1 MNPRTIGIAFLL
13 VLAPAHSQ
21 EQALV
26 QRFLIESDLTTVATR
41 RTLVDGEERAFGG
54 GGGGRGGGPSI
65 PSGPSETSSRAVVG
79 FEESNVPHA
88 PRRYLELH
96 ADETRAGRD
105 GLPQESRV
113 EGGLT
118 GRSVVRAVDDQG
130 QTLLV
135 ELDGDQR
142 RELAAEFATGVPAR
156 VDLAPLV
163 PGSDVKDGAEY
174 ALDAPARA
182 ALRGL
187 FHPVTS
193 DRRGGGFGGPGG
205 RGRGSRGRP
214 GGTGITDWIALLES
228 EAMKLEGKATL
239 AGVVEVDGRSIARV
253 RIELALRGADTPA
266 RLGIAGLGGAGGP
279 GGFGGRG
286 TQGAENGGEAT
297 AAATL
302 TLSGEIQ
309 VDRAAR
315 RVTRVDLK
323 GALESESSTKREVER
338 DGRKSVFET
347 RATSTGTLT
356 LRATVAAV
364 D

>member
-13 VLAPAHSQ
+13 VVAPAHSQ
-21 EQALV
+21 EQPLV
-26 QRFLIESDLTTVATR
+26 QRFRIASELTTVATR
-41 RTLVDGEERAFGG
+41 STLVDGEERAFGG

-79 FEESNVPHA
+79 FEESNAPHA

-113 EGGLT
+113 EGALT
-118 GRSVVRAVDDQG
+118 GRAVVRAVDDQG
-130 QTLLV
+130 QVLLV

-142 RELAAEFATGVPAR
+142 RELAAELATGVPAR

-163 PGSDVKDGAEY
+163 PKADQKDGAEY
-174 ALDAPARA
+174 ALDSPARA

-214 GGTGITDWIALLES
+214 GGAGIAEWIALLES

-266 RLGIAGLGGAGGP
+266 RLGIAGPGGT
-279 GGFGGRG
+279 GGFGSRG
-286 TQGAENGGEAT
+286 AFPGENAGEAK
-297 AAATL
+297 AEATL
-302 TLSGEIQ
+302 TLTGEIQ

-315 RVTRVDLK
+315 RVIAVDLK
-323 GALESESSTKREVER
+323 GKLESESSTKLEVER
-338 DGRKSVFET
+338 DGKKSVFQT
-347 RATSTGTLT
+347 RATSTGTLA
-356 LRATVAAV
+356 LRATVATV